1 MSVSAGMA
9 RMERARKDLLAEWQ
23 RTRQSWR
30 DTMADR
36 LEKEVIEPADG
47 DVRQTVE
54 AMETLAGMLSAAR
67 RDCE

>member
-1 MSVSAGMA
+1 MSVAAGMA
-9 RMERARKDLLAEWQ
+9 RMERARKDLLTDWQ

-36 LEKEVIEPADG
+36 LEKDVIEPADT
-47 DVRQTVE
+47 DLRQTIE
-54 AMETLAGMLSAAR
+54 AMETLAGLLAEAR

>member
-1 MSVSAGMA
+1 MSMGAGMA
-9 RMERARKDLLAEWQ
+9 RMERARKDLLADWQ

-36 LEKEVIEPADG
+36 FEKTYLEPTDA

-54 AMETLAGMLSAAR
+54 AMEQLSAMLEQAR